1 MEIDVLMGPAEF
13 ERLAGRVLPGV
24 VCVVFDVLRATSTAV
39 TALMNGAEGILPV
52 ATVDEA
58 LAAWRGDEELL
69 LAGERG
75 GLRIGAEITGGRAFD
90 LGNSPREFGR
100 ERVSG
105 RRIAMTT
112 TNGTRALR
120 ACAGA
125 EAVLAG
131 SFLNLA
137 AVAAAATGLG
147 ADKILL
153 VCSGTG
159 ESTALEDALAA
170 GAFCERWMGRGD
182 FGDAAWLVWEA
193 WNVAKADLL
202 GAMGRARNA
211 RRLRS
216 IPELSPD
223 VELCLR
229 VDSLNGVPCLGRD
242 GWLRL
247 GGVGAAPRGLD
258 PGQVS
263 S

>member
-13 ERLAGRVLPGV
+13 ERLSGRVLPGV

-39 TALMNGAEGILPV
+39 TALVNGAEGILPV

-58 LAAWRGDEELL
+58 LAAWRGDPELL

-75 GLRIGAEITGGRAFD
+75 GFRIGPEITGGREFD

-100 ERVSG
+100 DRVGG

-125 EAVLAG
+125 ECVLAG
-131 SFLNLA
+131 SFLNLG
-137 AVAAAATGLG
+137 AVASATLRAG
-147 ADKILL
+147 AEKILL

-159 ESTALEDALAA
+159 EATALEDALAA

-202 GAMGRARNA
+202 GAMGRAKNA

-229 VDSLNGVPCLGRD
+229 VDGLDGVPFLGRD

-247 GGVGAAPRGLD
+247 GTVATVPRGLD
-258 PGQVS
+258 PGRDS

>member
-13 ERLAGRVLPGV
+13 ERLAGRELPGV

-39 TALMNGAEGILPV
+39 TALTNGAEGILPV

-58 LAAWRGDEELL
+58 LAAWRGDPDLL

-75 GLRIGAEITGGRAFD
+75 GLRIGAEITGGREFD

-100 ERVSG
+100 DRVGG

-125 EAVLAG
+125 ERVIAG
-131 SFLNLA
+131 SFLNLG
-137 AVAAAATGLG
+137 AVASACLRAG
-147 ADKILL
+147 AEKILL

-159 ESTALEDALAA
+159 EATALEDALAA

-193 WNVAKADLL
+193 WNVAKSDLF
-202 GAMGRARNA
+202 GAMGRAKNA

-229 VDSLNGVPCLGRD
+229 VDCLDGVPCLGRD
-242 GWLRL
+242 GWLRM
-247 GGVGAAPRGLD
+247 GEGAAVPRGLD
-258 PGQVS
+258 PGRDS